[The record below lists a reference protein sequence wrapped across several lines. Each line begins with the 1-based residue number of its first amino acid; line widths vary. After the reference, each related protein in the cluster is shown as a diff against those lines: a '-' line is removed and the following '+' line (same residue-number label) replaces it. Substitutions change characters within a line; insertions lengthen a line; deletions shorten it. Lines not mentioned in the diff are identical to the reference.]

1 MAVKLSLLFV
11 ATGVVTASAQPGTVD
26 PLAPEPTA
34 DATSEATAD
43 VVAPSDQPRVVPA
56 AGVRERPDPLATT
69 ERWGGG
75 LRLTGASGIG
85 ALPGRNFGAE
95 VAVNVRHDELFAELA
110 LSHWQPENDYQ
121 VMSSTGTPVAL
132 GLDVWA
138 MRAGWSSMRMPLRA
152 WLLAEVGEVAGAKDM
167 PAVLPR
173 MVMGDTPDGR
183 RWTAIGAG
191 VGVAWP
197 LSNQIRLVGS
207 MELAVPISDEHLLL
221 DNGVGDYKP
230 DALAARYAVGLE
242 VGWR

>member
-1 MAVKLSLLFV
+1 MAFKLSLLIV
-11 ATGVVTASAQPGTVD
+11 ATGAVTASAQPGIVD
-26 PLAPEPTA
+26 PLAPESPV
-34 DATSEATAD
+34 EEP
-43 VVAPSDQPRVVPA
+43 VL
-56 AGVRERPDPLATT
+56 VRHVRPDPLATT
-69 ERWGGG
+69 EPWGGG

-110 LSHWQPENDYQ
+110 LSHWQPENEYR
-121 VMSSTGTPVAL
+121 VMSAGTPVPL

-152 WLLAEVGEVAGAKDM
+152 WLLAEVGEVAGTNEM
-167 PAVLPR
+167 SGVLPR
-173 MVMGDTPDGR
+173 MVMGDTPAGR
-183 RWTAIGAG
+183 RWTAVGAG

-207 MELAVPISDEHLLL
+207 MELAVPITDEHLVI
-221 DNGVGDYKP
+221 DNGIGDYKP
-230 DALAARYAVGLE
+230 DPLAARYAVGLE

>member
-1 MAVKLSLLFV
+1 MAIKLSVLLV
-11 ATGVVTASAQPGTVD
+11 ATGALTASAQPGTVD
-26 PLAPEPTA
+26 PVAPA
-34 DATSEATAD
+34 DASSDASEVA
-43 VVAPSDQPRVVPA
+43 APSDQPSMAPVHVVRA
-56 AGVRERPDPLATT
+56 RPDPLATT
-69 ERWGGG
+69 EPWGGG

-110 LSHWQPENDYQ
+110 MSHWQPENDYR
-121 VMSSTGTPVAL
+121 VMSASGTPIPL

-152 WLLAEVGEVAGAKDM
+152 WVLAEVGDIAGAKEM
-167 PAVLPR
+167 TGVLPR

-197 LSNQIRLVGS
+197 LSNQIRVVGS
-207 MELAVPISDEHLLL
+207 MELAVPISDEHLSL

>member
-1 MAVKLSLLFV
+1 MRLELSLLFV
-11 ATGVVTASAQPGTVD
+11 ATGVVAASAQPGTVD
-26 PLAPEPTA
+26 
-34 DATSEATAD
+34 ATSEATD
-43 VVAPSDQPRVVPA
+43 VAPPSEQPRAIPA
-56 AGVRERPDPLATT
+56 LGVRERPDPLATT

-75 LRLTGASGIG
+75 IRLTGASGIG
-85 ALPGRNFGAE
+85 ALPGRNFGEE

-110 LSHWQPENDYQ
+110 LSHWQAENDYR
-121 VMSSTGTPVAL
+121 VMSGGTTVPL

-138 MRAGWSSMRMPLRA
+138 MRAGWSSMKMPLRA

-167 PAVLPR
+167 PDVLPR

-197 LSNQIRLVGS
+197 LSNQIRFIGS
-207 MELAVPISDEHLLL
+207 MELAVPVSDEHLVL
-221 DNGVGDYKP
+221 DNGIGDYKP